1 MRFSKKKWII
11 EGVNSVISTARST
24 YIMEINILDLLT
36 YPTNMNRFEKAIN
49 LIDQINSEDPITEN
63 FEGKEIP
70 KELLYSH
77 RMSKKL
83 SEFVVD
89 ASEHLK
95 IAVRAQHIG
104 RWKIPRSDYPMDRTG
119 YLIWREELKKMHAE
133 MAGILLTEAGYES
146 DFISKVKF
154 LIRKKQLKSDPETQ
168 ALEDVICLVFLEY
181 YFEDFVTK
189 HDSEK
194 VKDILKKTWAK
205 MSEKGQKSA
214 LQLSFSSQSLQL
226 IQEAIFE

>member
-1 MRFSKKKWII
+1 
-11 EGVNSVISTARST
+11 
-24 YIMEINILDLLT
+24 
-36 YPTNMNRFEKAIN
+36 MNRFDKAIK
-49 LIDQINSEDPITEN
+49 LIDQINTLDPVTEVSE
-63 FEGKEIP
+63 GMEIP
-70 KELLYSH
+70 KELLYSR
-77 RMSKKL
+77 RMSMKL
-83 SEFVVD
+83 SEFTSN

-119 YLIWREELKKMHAE
+119 YLIWREELKKIHAE
-133 MAGILLTEAGYES
+133 MAGDLLAEAGYE
-146 DFISKVKF
+146 DEFISKVKF
-154 LIRKKQLKSDPETQ
+154 LIRKKQLKTDPETQ

-181 YFEDFVTK
+181 YFEEFIAK
-189 HDSEK
+189 HDSQK

-226 IQEAIFE
+226 IQEALFQ